1 MLQVPT
7 GKLPKFKSWFKKS
20 QEIFALQRQLHGKT
34 KAVQARHVWEY
45 KLYEKM
51 FEKQQKLAADL
62 IVYAQRATPPSVKIL
77 KKARKYIHNFLFE
90 QDHGPFEVQSA
101 TWKNFAVAW
110 LTPPGALK
118 KKMLVSAASPY
129 FDKFHVLLTLK
140 LLLII
145 VKYGHVALTNFIKDE
160 ASKNDPQWTYIVGL
174 EKKVR
179 GILDLMEKTSTAS
192 RKRSRTE

>member
-1 MLQVPT
+1 M
-7 GKLPKFKSWFKKS
+7 
-20 QEIFALQRQLHGKT
+20 
-34 KAVQARHVWEY
+34 WEY

-62 IVYAQRATPPSVKIL
+62 IVYAQRTTPPSVKIL

-118 KKMLVSAASPY
+118 EKDAGKCNVSCITLTIPRVASN
-129 FDKFHVLLTLK
+129 FK
-140 LLLII
+140 LILI
-145 VKYGHVALTNFIKDE
+145 L
-160 ASKNDPQWTYIVGL
+160 
-174 EKKVR
+174 
-179 GILDLMEKTSTAS
+179 
-192 RKRSRTE
+192 